1 MGKSK
6 LRGGAKAHRK
16 RVNARNQLIK
26 SQIKKQEKMFQDA
39 FMEQLEKMRESI
51 SGETQN
57 QETSNSE
64 TIKLNTDGFVQSA
77 EII

>member
-16 RVNARNQLIK
+16 RVNARNQNIK
-26 SQIKKQEKMFQDA
+26 SQMKKQEKMFQDA
-39 FMEQLEKMRESI
+39 FMEQIEKMRESM

-57 QETSNSE
+57 QETSTSE

>member
-16 RVNARNQLIK
+16 RVQERNARLKNVM
-26 SQIKKQEKMFQDA
+26 KKQQAMFQSA
-39 FMEQLEKMRESI
+39 MMEQLEKMREMY
-51 SGETQN
+51 SGET
-57 QETSNSE
+57 ETDEVSTSQSIN
-64 TIKLNTDGFVQSA
+64 LNTDGFVQSA

>member
-57 QETSNSE
+57 QETSISE

>member
-51 SGETQN
+51 SGETQY
-57 QETSNSE
+57 QETSTSE

>member
-16 RVNARNQLIK
+16 RVNAKNQLIK
-26 SQIKKQEKMFQDA
+26 SQVKKQEKMFQEA

-57 QETSNSE
+57 QETSTSE

>member
-1 MGKSK
+1 
-6 LRGGAKAHRK
+6 
-16 RVNARNQLIK
+16 
-26 SQIKKQEKMFQDA
+26 MFQDA

-57 QETSNSE
+57 QETSTSE

>member
-57 QETSNSE
+57 QETSTSE